1 MVGCAYSNTQDRLAE
16 PPESCDCVHAS
27 LSSTFSEVRVS
38 ERNLQQLEI
47 TFNGKLLL
55 RETERINVLH
65 ELADQGTELE
75 PETVEL

>member
-1 MVGCAYSNTQDRLAE
+1 MV

-47 TFNGKLLL
+47 TFKGKLLIS
-55 RETERINVLH
+55 ETERINVLH
-65 ELADQGTELE
+65 DLADQGTELE
-75 PETVEL
+75 PEMVEP